1 LNIERVSLRRTPE
14 IIKSLVQDFDDT
26 KFNFKKV
33 KKEEILLETEI
44 MNVPVTFLIND
55 SPLSKYHILIC
66 PEINENLPQVL
77 NEKALQISI
86 EIMKS
91 FKDKSFIIGYNSPGA
106 FSSVNHL
113 HVQLVRVEKA
123 LYVENIV
130 SLFVQ

>member
-1 LNIERVSLRRTPE
+1 MVKTLREP
-14 IIKSLVQDFDDT
+14 FDDT

-33 KKEEILLETEI
+33 KREEILLEIEI

-66 PEINENLPQVL
+66 PDINENLPQVL
-77 NEKALQISI
+77 NERALQISI

-91 FKDKSFIIGYNSPGA
+91 FQDKSFIIGYNSPGA
-106 FSSVNHL
+106 SSSVNHL
-113 HVQLVRVEKA
+113 HVQLVRVEKT

-130 SLFVQ
+130 RQFVQ